1 MQRACVECGTDFQA
15 KRASA
20 KYCSSRCR
28 VRTSRKRQAGI
39 EVAPATPITA
49 TFLPDEPGRLTDATR
64 EELAAHGLAETADGI
79 LLLTLAA
86 RIDAGAETSPALA
99 SLSKEYAARKEAL
112 LPSSRPAQVSPM
124 DELRALRERRRT
136 G

>member
-1 MQRACVECGTDFQA
+1 MNKTCEHCGTPFQA
-15 KRASA
+15 KRNDARYCRSTCRDRASKA
-20 KYCSSRCR
+20 RR
-28 VRTSRKRQAGI
+28 AGTVTPLATP
-39 EVAPATPITA
+39 VAPATA
-49 TFLPDEPGRLTDATR
+49 ALTDATR
-64 EELAAHGLAETADGI
+64 AELTAHGLVDTADGI

-99 SLSKEYAARKEAL
+99 SLSKEYAARKDAL
-112 LPSSRPAQVSPM
+112 LPATKPTQASPM

>member
-1 MQRACVECGTDFQA
+1 MHRQCLACGVEFTA
-15 KRASA
+15 VRASA
-20 KYCSSRCR
+20 SYCSSRCR
-28 VRTSRKRQAGI
+28 VRASRARKSGAELKPLPRR
-39 EVAPATPITA
+39 EVP
-49 TFLPDEPGRLTDATR
+49 EPTGGLTDATR
-64 EELAAHGLAETADGI
+64 AELTAHGLAETADGI

-99 SLSKEYAARKEAL
+99 SLSKEYAARKDAL
-112 LPSSRPAQVSPM
+112 LPSSRPAQASPM

>member
-1 MQRACVECGTDFQA
+1 MQRHCDECGTEYVAIRQTSRF
-15 KRASA
+15 
-20 KYCSSRCR
+20 CSTRCR
-28 VRTSRKRQAGI
+28 TRQTRKRQAGATI
-39 EVAPATPITA
+39 SKPTPLPVDRPASA
-49 TFLPDEPGRLTDATR
+49 ALTDATR
-64 EELAAHGLAETADGI
+64 AELTAHGLEDTADGI

-99 SLSKEYAARKEAL
+99 SLSKEYAARKDAL
-112 LPSSRPAQVSPM
+112 LPATKPAQMSPM

>member
-1 MQRACVECGTDFQA
+1 MRRHCDECGTEYQA
-15 KRASA
+15 ARATSRFCSGRCRTRQTRKRA
-20 KYCSSRCR
+20 R
-28 VRTSRKRQAGI
+28 GI
-39 EVAPATPITA
+39 DVTQPTPIATA
-49 TFLPDEPGRLTDATR
+49 FLPDEPGQLTDATR
-64 EELAAHGLAETADGI
+64 AELAAHGLEQTADGI

-99 SLSKEYAARKEAL
+99 SLSKEYAARKDAL
-112 LPSSRPAQVSPM
+112 LPSVKPTAANPM